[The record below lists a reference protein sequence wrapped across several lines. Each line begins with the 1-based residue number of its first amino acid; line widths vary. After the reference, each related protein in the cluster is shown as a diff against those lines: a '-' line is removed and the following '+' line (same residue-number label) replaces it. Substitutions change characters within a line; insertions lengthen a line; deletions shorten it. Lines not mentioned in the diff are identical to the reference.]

1 VRTKKLVAVIV
12 GSSGSGKSSA
22 LFAGLL
28 PRLREAGGYQFASF
42 RPGTQPFYALAD
54 ALLPLL
60 EPGLS
65 EADYLVETRKLAERL
80 VKEEIRLAEVV
91 ARILKKNKG
100 TRQVLLVVDQFE
112 ELYTLCPDER
122 LQAAFVDELLRTV
135 EASRRSRDGSAVIL
149 LTLRADFMGQ
159 ALAHRPFAD
168 ALQEASLMLG
178 PMTRQELRV
187 AIEKPAEMQGAAFE
201 AGLVER
207 ILDDVGEKPGNL
219 PLLEF
224 TLTQLWEQ
232 QTDGWLAH
240 ADYEAMGCVEGA
252 LAAYADQVYA
262 DLGCRGARAGP
273 PRPGAAG
280 AAGGGHRGHPP
291 HCRKGGAG

>member
-1 VRTKKLVAVIV
+1 
-12 GSSGSGKSSA
+12 
-22 LFAGLL
+22 
-28 PRLREAGGYQFASF
+28 
-42 RPGTQPFYALAD
+42 
-54 ALLPLL
+54 
-60 EPGLS
+60 
-65 EADYLVETRKLAERL
+65 
-80 VKEEIRLAEVV
+80 
-91 ARILKKNKG
+91 
-100 TRQVLLVVDQFE
+100 VLLVVDQFE

-122 LQAAFVDELLRTV
+122 LQSTFVDELLRTV

-168 ALQEASLMLG
+168 ALQEASLLMG

-187 AIEKPAEMQGAAFE
+187 AIEKPAEIQGAAFE

-262 DLGCRGARAGP
+262 DLDAQGQELGP
-273 PRPGAAG
+273 PGPGAAG
-280 AAGGGHRGHPP
+280 AAGGGHGGHPP
-291 HCRKGGAG
+291 HRHQGGAG